1 LDDSGG
7 VQDVAVVAGGVL
19 AADDD
24 AWRAHDADAD
34 LAGAL

>member
-19 AADDD
+19 LEFNRSSQQQCAPIS
-24 AWRAHDADAD
+24 
-34 LAGAL
+34 